1 MTDSRSSLTHYQ
13 EITIIPDPEIAPYFI
28 WSKLFT
34 QLHIALAEARNVH
47 SIKSIGVSFPD
58 YHFDEKG
65 KSSKLGLKLR
75 VLAISQQDLE
85 TLNLDKWLERLTD
98 YVHVKRIAEVGDKA
112 KGHVIVRRYRHKN
125 VLKQAEAFAEYK
137 GITLDAAL
145 IHCAK
150 HKQDN
155 KPYPYI
161 SLRSISN
168 NQPYALSI
176 IQEMVDDETQG
187 SFNSYGI
194 NNAVDEVT
202 VPHW

>member
-1 MTDSRSSLTHYQ
+1 MNYYQ
-13 EITIIPDPEIAPYFI
+13 EVTLIDGDKKLYEL
-28 WSKLFT
+28 WSDVYN
-34 QLHIALAEARNVH
+34 QIHIALAEAKNEH
-47 SIKSIGVSFPD
+47 NIDTIGVSFPN
-58 YHFDEKG
+58 YRYEEKG
-65 KSSKLGLKLR
+65 DKVFASLGDKLR
-75 VLAISQQDLE
+75 VFAPSQKDLE

-98 YVHVKRIAEVGDKA
+98 YVHVKRISEVSDKA
-112 KGHVIVRRYRHKN
+112 KEHIVVRRYRHKN
-125 VLKQAEAFAEYK
+125 VLKQAEAFAEHK
-137 GITLDAAL
+137 GITLEAAL

-161 SLRSISN
+161 NLRSISN

-176 IQEMVDDETQG
+176 IQEMADNETQG

-194 NNAVDEVT
+194 NNAADEVT

>member
-1 MTDSRSSLTHYQ
+1 MNYYQ
-13 EITIIPDPEIAPYFI
+13 EVTLIDGDKKLYEL
-28 WSKLFT
+28 WSDVYN
-34 QLHIALAEARNVH
+34 QIHIALAEAKNEH
-47 SIKSIGVSFPD
+47 NIDTIGVSFPN
-58 YHFDEKG
+58 YRYEEKG
-65 KSSKLGLKLR
+65 DKVFASLGDKLR
-75 VLAISQQDLE
+75 VFAPSQKDLE

-98 YVHVKRIAEVGDKA
+98 YVHVKRISEVSDKA
-112 KGHVIVRRYRHKN
+112 KEHIVVRRYRHKN
-125 VLKQAEAFAEYK
+125 VLKQAEAFAEHK
-137 GITLDAAL
+137 GITLEAEL

-161 SLRSISN
+161 NLRSISN

-176 IQEMVDDETQG
+176 IQEMADNETQG

-194 NNAVDEVT
+194 NNAADKVT

>member
-1 MTDSRSSLTHYQ
+1 MSLMIHYQ

-34 QLHIALAEARNVH
+34 QFHIALADVKNKHGIE
-47 SIKSIGVSFPD
+47 SIGISFPD

-75 VLAISQQDLE
+75 VFAPSQKDLE

-98 YVHVKRIAEVGDKA
+98 YVHVKRINEVGNKT
-112 KGHVIVRRYRHKN
+112 KGHVVVKRYRHKN
-125 VLKQAEAFAEYK
+125 MIKQAEAFAKHK
-137 GITLDAAL
+137 GITLEAAL

-155 KPYPYI
+155 KPYPYVI
-161 SLRSISN
+161 LNSITN
-168 NQPYALSI
+168 NQPYSLSI
-176 IQEMVDDETQG
+176 MQELVDNETQG
-187 SFNSYGI
+187 TFNSYGI
-194 NNAVDEVT
+194 NNKLDNIT

>member
-1 MTDSRSSLTHYQ
+1 MSQMTHFQ

-34 QLHIALAEARNVH
+34 QFHIALAEMKNKH
-47 SIKSIGVSFPD
+47 SIESIGVSFPD
-58 YHFDEKG
+58 YHYDEKG

-75 VLAISQQDLE
+75 VFAQSQKDLE
-85 TLNLDKWLERLTD
+85 TLDLDKWLERLTD
-98 YVHVKRIAEVGDKA
+98 YVHVKRINEVGDKA
-112 KGHVIVRRYRHKN
+112 KGHVVVRRYRHKN
-125 VLKQAEAFAEYK
+125 VLKQAEAFAEHK
-137 GITLDAAL
+137 GITLEAAL
-145 IHCAK
+145 IHCSK

-161 SLRSISN
+161 NLRSISN

-176 IQEMVDDETQG
+176 IQEMEDNEIQG

-194 NNAVDEVT
+194 NNVADSVT

>member
-1 MTDSRSSLTHYQ
+1 MNYYQ
-13 EITIIPDPEIAPYFI
+13 EVTLIDGDKKLYEL
-28 WSKLFT
+28 WSDVYN
-34 QLHIALAEARNVH
+34 QIHIALAEAKNEH
-47 SIKSIGVSFPD
+47 NIDTIGVSFPN
-58 YHFDEKG
+58 YRYEEKG
-65 KSSKLGLKLR
+65 DKVFASLGDKLR
-75 VLAISQQDLE
+75 VFAPSQKDLE

-98 YVHVKRIAEVGDKA
+98 YVHVKRISEVSDKA
-112 KGHVIVRRYRHKN
+112 KEHIVVRRYRHKN
-125 VLKQAEAFAEYK
+125 VLKQAEAFAEHK
-137 GITLDAAL
+137 GITLEAAL

-161 SLRSISN
+161 NLRSISN

-176 IQEMVDDETQG
+176 IQEMADNETQG

-194 NNAVDEVT
+194 NNAADKVT

>member
-1 MTDSRSSLTHYQ
+1 MNYYQ
-13 EITIIPDPEIAPYFI
+13 EVTLIDSDKRLYEL
-28 WSKLFT
+28 WSDVYN
-34 QLHIALAEARNVH
+34 QIHIALAEAKNEH
-47 SIKSIGVSFPD
+47 NIDTIGVSFPN
-58 YHFDEKG
+58 YRYEEKG
-65 KSSKLGLKLR
+65 DKVFASLGGKLR
-75 VLAISQQDLE
+75 VFAPSQKDLE

-98 YVHVKRIAEVGDKA
+98 YVHVKRISEVSDKA
-112 KGHVIVRRYRHKN
+112 KEHIVVRRYRHKN
-125 VLKQAEAFAEYK
+125 VLKQAEAFAEHK
-137 GITLDAAL
+137 GITLEAAL

-161 SLRSISN
+161 NLRSISN

-176 IQEMVDDETQG
+176 IQEMADNETQG

-194 NNAVDEVT
+194 NNAADKVT

>member
-1 MTDSRSSLTHYQ
+1 MNYYQ
-13 EITIIPDPEIAPYFI
+13 EVTLIEGDKKLYEL
-28 WSKLFT
+28 WSDVYN
-34 QLHIALAEARNVH
+34 QIHIALAEAKNEH
-47 SIKSIGVSFPD
+47 NIDTIGVSFPN
-58 YHFDEKG
+58 YRYEEKG
-65 KSSKLGLKLR
+65 DKVFASLGDKLR
-75 VLAISQQDLE
+75 VFAPSQKDLK

-98 YVHVKRIAEVGDKA
+98 YVHVKRISEVSDKA
-112 KGHVIVRRYRHKN
+112 KEHIVVRRYRHKN
-125 VLKQAEAFAEYK
+125 VLKQAEAFAEHK
-137 GITLDAAL
+137 GITLEAAL

-161 SLRSISN
+161 NLRSISN

-176 IQEMVDDETQG
+176 IQEMADNETQG

-194 NNAVDEVT
+194 NNAADKVT

>member
-1 MTDSRSSLTHYQ
+1 MTDSTGLNYFQ

-34 QLHIALAEARNVH
+34 QLHIALAEMKNEH
-47 SIKSIGVSFPD
+47 GTDSIGVSFPD
-58 YHFDEKG
+58 YHYDEKG

-75 VLAISQQDLE
+75 VFAPNQKDLE
-85 TLNLDKWLERLTD
+85 TLDLDKWLERLKD
-98 YVHVKRIAEVGDKA
+98 YVHVKRINEVGNKA
-112 KGHVIVRRYRHKN
+112 KGHVVVRRYRHKN
-125 VLKQAEAFAEYK
+125 VLKQAEVFAEHK
-137 GITLDAAL
+137 GITLEAAL

-161 SLRSISN
+161 NLMSSSN
-168 NQPYALSI
+168 KQPYALSI
-176 IQEMVDDETQG
+176 IQEMTDNETQG

-194 NNAVDEVT
+194 NNVTDKVT
-202 VPHW
+202 VPYW